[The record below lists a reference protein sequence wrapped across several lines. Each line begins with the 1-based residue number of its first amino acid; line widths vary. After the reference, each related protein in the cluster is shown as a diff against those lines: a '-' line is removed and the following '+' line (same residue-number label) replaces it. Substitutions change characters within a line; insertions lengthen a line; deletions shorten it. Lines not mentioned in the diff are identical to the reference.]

1 MRFRLLALLIFVLAA
16 CAPLPGDSAGP
27 DMPVTSQ
34 PDNGMSTNEPFVNPF
49 SPKPGDEKLTRG
61 NVFINATSL
70 VIRESY
76 PPQIS
81 LSIGGDLPTPCH
93 ELRAEIASP
102 DPENQIRVDVY
113 SVSDPNVACVAV
125 IKPFQ
130 EHIDLG
136 TFPGGHYSVWVN
148 GELAGE
154 FDA

>member
-1 MRFRLLALLIFVLAA
+1 MRLHVLALLIFILVA

-27 DMPVTSQ
+27 DTPVTS
-34 PDNGMSTNEPFVNPF
+34 PPADGMSTNEPFVNPF

-102 DPENQIRVDVY
+102 DPENQIMVDVY
-113 SVSDPNVACVAV
+113 SVTDPKVACVAV
-125 IKPFQ
+125 IKSFQ

-136 TFPGGHYSVWVN
+136 TFPGGHYSVRVN

-154 FDA
+154 FDS